1 MQIETLGHAV
11 MLLSRADG
19 TPLLATDP
27 WLIGSTYWRSWW
39 VENYPSADDIAR
51 IAGSRYLYLT
61 HEHPDHLHPPS
72 LRKIA
77 EVAATRPE
85 VLVPDFLEMKMA
97 DYLAAQGWSVRRLPN
112 REWVELEP
120 GVRAMALPIW
130 NNDSILLIDTPDA
143 LIANI
148 NDAKPTQREM
158 LAIGDLKRRLGKR
171 CIMLR
176 SYSPAGP
183 SNNYFRAGERLS
195 SGKRGYLRAVQNAC
209 RRGGA
214 DDFIPFASQV
224 VFRRPDTDWANDFKV
239 RYADLEQAWKEK
251 RTRLLRPY
259 SRVDLPSG
267 KASAQD
273 PANFNPGVTER
284 TQALVAE
291 QAAANAAAVWTAE
304 DTNRLEVQLRSIR
317 WPLLGLLPRG
327 FQVETTGVKLFWR
340 PWAGRLVSDQDA
352 RKGHFTLRVPLLPLK
367 EAVTYG
373 HTGDLSIPMF
383 TEVHLDASTKPSTGD
398 AFFMLLILRDY
409 GYLGS
414 LCRAA
419 RWARWA
425 LCGMLKARRPL
436 PL

>member
-1 MQIETLGHAV
+1 
-11 MLLSRADG
+11 MLLSGAEG
-19 TPLLATDP
+19 APVLATDP
-27 WLIGSTYWRSWW
+27 WLVGSTYWRSWW
-39 VENYPSADDIAR
+39 IENYPTQADIAR
-51 IAGSRYLYLT
+51 IASARFIYLT

-77 EVAATRPE
+77 ESAATRPE
-85 VLVPDFLEMKMA
+85 ILVPDFLEIKMA
-97 DYLAAQGWSVRRLPN
+97 DYLAAQGWQVRRLPA
-112 REWVELEP
+112 RQWVELQP
-120 GVRAMALPIW
+120 GVRVMALPIW
-130 NNDSILLIDTPDA
+130 NNDSILLVDTPGA

-171 CIMLR
+171 CVMLR

-183 SNNYFRAGERLS
+183 SNNYFRAGQRLT

-239 RYADLEQAWKEK
+239 RYGDLKKAWREK
-251 RTRLLRPY
+251 GTRLLAPY
-259 SRVDLPSG
+259 SRLDLATG
-267 KASAQD
+267 DVSAQD
-273 PANFNPGVTER
+273 PASFNPGVTDR

-291 QAAANAAAVWTAE
+291 QAAANAAAGWTAE
-304 DTNRLEVQLRSIR
+304 DSARLHAQLRSIR
-317 WPLLGLLPRG
+317 WLLWAILPRG
-327 FQVETTGVKLFWR
+327 FAIEAGGVRLFWD
-340 PWAGRLVSDQDA
+340 AGSARLVDNALGAQ
-352 RKGHFTLRVPLLPLK
+352 GHFTLRVPLLPLK

-373 HTGDLSIPMF
+373 HMGDLSIPMF
-383 TEVHLDASTKPSTGD
+383 TEIHLDATTKPERGD
-398 AFFMLLILRDY
+398 VFFMLLILRDY

-414 LCRAA
+414 IGKAV
-419 RWARWA
+419 RWGKWA
-425 LCGMLKARRPL
+425 LCGLWKARRAL